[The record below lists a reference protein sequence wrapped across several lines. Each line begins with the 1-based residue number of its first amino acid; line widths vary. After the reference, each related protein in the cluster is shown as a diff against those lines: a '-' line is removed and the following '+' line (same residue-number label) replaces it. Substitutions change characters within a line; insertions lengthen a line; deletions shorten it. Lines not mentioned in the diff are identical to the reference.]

1 MTKIA
6 AGSAAS
12 VCTVARVT
20 GTISR
25 DEEKTCERHIVTVQL
40 VFRKNTKSLFGH
52 RVSLLEA
59 HG

>member
-1 MTKIA
+1 MIWLFGKYLSAYAREVILTKIA

-25 DEEKTCERHIVTVQL
+25 DEEKTCERILHI
-40 VFRKNTKSLFGH
+40 
-52 RVSLLEA
+52 
-59 HG
+59 